1 MRKALSLV
9 SILMLISGA
18 ITLAVG
24 VMNVS
29 LFSSAGSGV
38 MTNALIGLTVVLCI
52 LGGALN
58 LTGSLLGLRAVK
70 HSYKAG
76 GAIIFGLLALIAAAA
91 SVVLDPTVQSIC
103 GCVVP
108 LVYFICA
115 LAVKSHS
122 RS

>member
-38 MTNALIGLTVVLCI
+38 MTNALIGLTVVLFI
-52 LGGALN
+52 LGGALD
-58 LTGSLLGLRAVK
+58 LIGGRW
-70 HSYKAG
+70 AG
-76 GAIIFGLLALIAAAA
+76 GPRSTPTRRAAPSSSACW
-91 SVVLDPTVQSIC
+91 P
-103 GCVVP
+103 
-108 LVYFICA
+108 
-115 LAVKSHS
+115 
-122 RS
+122 

>member
-38 MTNALIGLTVVLCI
+38 MTNALGPDRR
-52 LGGALN
+52 G
-58 LTGSLLGLRAVK
+58 GLRG
-70 HSYKAG
+70 AG
-76 GAIIFGLLALIAAAA
+76 AHRSEHLRLRDPPGLLHLR
-91 SVVLDPTVQSIC
+91 P
-103 GCVVP
+103 GGKVP
-108 LVYFICA
+108 QPLLSA
-115 LAVKSHS
+115 PHVKGEYK
-122 RS
+122 R

>member
-52 LGGALN
+52 LGGA
-58 LTGSLLGLRAVK
+58 
-70 HSYKAG
+70 
-76 GAIIFGLLALIAAAA
+76 IIFGLLALIAAVA
-91 SVVLDPTVQSIC
+91 SVVLEPTVQSIC
-103 GCVVP
+103 GCVIP